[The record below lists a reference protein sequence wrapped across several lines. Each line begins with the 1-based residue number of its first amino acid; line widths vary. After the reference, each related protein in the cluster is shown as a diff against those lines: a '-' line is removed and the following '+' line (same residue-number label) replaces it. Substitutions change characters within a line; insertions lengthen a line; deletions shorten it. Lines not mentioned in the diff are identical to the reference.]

1 MSKHL
6 DMRTHR
12 YEGEKGTPIVLLS
25 IYVPNNMVLL
35 SDSDMWNNILND
47 GYLELY
53 EKDEYLRLLI
63 DDILPKAKEMIEGE
77 SGFTGITGYSLA
89 GLFAVYA
96 MYKTE
101 VNEKPIP

>member
-12 YEGEKGTPIVLLS
+12 YKGEKGTPLVLLS
-25 IYVPNNMVLL
+25 IYVTNNMVLL

-63 DDILPKAKEMIEGE
+63 DEILPKAK
-77 SGFTGITGYSLA
+77 
-89 GLFAVYA
+89 
-96 MYKTE
+96 
-101 VNEKPIP
+101 